1 MRQRAR
7 KGEGERLRGEIIEAA
22 DRLLVETGDEDAVT
36 VRAVAREVG
45 CTAPAIYLHFEDRQE
60 LLLAVAER
68 YFADLDRHVD
78 AAVDRDG
85 DPVECLR
92 RGAAAYVQWGVDN
105 PEPYRMIFMTRRDEV
120 VSSIGATAFGHLVEA
135 AQRAIDARRISQRDA
150 LLVATGLWSVMHG
163 VASLA
168 VAMPDALPSPLDTL
182 TTHVMEKYLAGLT
195 VDAATME
202 A

>member
-7 KGEGERLRGEIIEAA
+7 KGEGDRLRGEIVDAA

-45 CTAPAIYLHFEDRQE
+45 CTAPAIYLHFEDREE

-68 YFADLDRHVD
+68 YFADLDRHVG

-85 DPVECLR
+85 DPVDCLR

-105 PEPYRMIFMTRRDEV
+105 PEPYRMIFMTRRDDV
-120 VSSIGATAFGHLVEA
+120 VSSVGATAFGRLVEA
-135 AQRAIDARRISQRDA
+135 AERAIDAGRVAPRDP

-163 VASLA
+163 IASLA
-168 VAMPDALPSPLDTL
+168 VSMPDALPSPLDTL